1 MSMWSV
7 WNQWFVC
14 YLEVFWFGVLSLLV
28 FWSVIIDSV
37 GLPLPLITLLQLTS
51 ESTGIVQCFSGQV
64 LVVVAGWQSSCESL
78 LVVAVKAYYAS

>member
-37 GLPLPLITLLQLTS
+37 GLPLITLLQLTS

-64 LVVVAGWQSSCESL
+64 LVVVAGR
-78 LVVAVKAYYAS
+78 VAVKAYWL

>member
-28 FWSVIIDSV
+28 FWSVNIDSV
-37 GLPLPLITLLQLTS
+37 GLPLITLLQLTS
-51 ESTGIVQCFSGQV
+51 ESTGLYSVS
-64 LVVVAGWQSSCESL
+64 VVKCWWWWL
-78 LVVAVKAYYAS
+78 VAVEAYWL

>member
-1 MSMWSV
+1 MSVWSV

-37 GLPLPLITLLQLTS
+37 GLPLITLLQLTS
-51 ESTGIVQCFSGQV
+51 ESTGLYSVSVV
-64 LVVVAGWQSSCESL
+64 LVVVAGR
-78 LVVAVKAYYAS
+78 VAVKACWFSV